1 MGSLAPSRFA
11 LWREEEKR
19 GRGREGQR
27 DRGREGERERGRERK
42 EGKERRRDG
51 GKKGEEEEESETT
64 QDSIFS
70 CTQYEN
76 VQNRNPVT
84 VVSVLKPF
92 CFLKKKKK
100 IVLQWWVPFIQ
111 VFWGFSFV
119 PDSESE
125 TISSLTGLPRC
136 CHTLLT
142 VRHPLAV
149 LPPLGL
155 LQLGQLAGPLRLA
168 CLSLHRVLTHQHID
182 ISFRLC
188 NSNSF
193 QNPIPFCIVPGRE
206 MHHVMFCKHSLIRP
220 LRV

>member
-1 MGSLAPSRFA
+1 M
-11 LWREEEKR
+11 
-19 GRGREGQR
+19 
-27 DRGREGERERGRERK
+27 
-42 EGKERRRDG
+42 
-51 GKKGEEEEESETT
+51 
-64 QDSIFS
+64 
-70 CTQYEN
+70 
-76 VQNRNPVT
+76 
-84 VVSVLKPF
+84 
-92 CFLKKKKK
+92 
-100 IVLQWWVPFIQ
+100 LQWWVPFIQ

-125 TISSLTGLPRC
+125 TISSLTALPRC

-142 VRHPLAV
+142 VQHPLAV

-182 ISFRLC
+182 ISFCLC

-193 QNPIPFCIVPGRE
+193 QNSIPFCIVPGRE

-220 LRV
+220 LRVYTLRILMYNPQVLISARTWGERLVKHCDLASYLGMVGKNNAPGYETNNLCMQSVSNF